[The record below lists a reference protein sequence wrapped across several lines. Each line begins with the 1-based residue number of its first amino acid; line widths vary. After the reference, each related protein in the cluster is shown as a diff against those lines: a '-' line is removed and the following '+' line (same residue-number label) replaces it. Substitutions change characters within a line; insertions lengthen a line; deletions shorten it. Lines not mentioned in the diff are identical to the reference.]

1 MDIEIKNLKKRYGSR
16 TVLDIDCGHIKHGSR
31 TAVIGPNGAGKSTLL
46 NIIAGLI
53 AADEGTVRYDGSLTV
68 PQRDVTLVFQSPYLI
83 STTVAGNIGYP
94 LKLRGEDKGLAEQ
107 RVLELMKELNLTGLE
122 KQKAWKLSGGEKQ
135 KVALARALSFRPGLL
150 LSIGE
155 KQEIT
160 IVTVTHNLAQAKRM
174 CDEVIMMHKGMIIES
189 GSCAK
194 ILKEPENENTRRF
207 IEGELLI

>member
-94 LKLRGEDKGLAEQ
+94 LKLRGEDKGLA
-107 RVLELMKELNLTGLE
+107 
-122 KQKAWKLSGGEKQ
+122 
-135 KVALARALSFRPGLL
+135 
-150 LSIGE
+150 
-155 KQEIT
+155 
-160 IVTVTHNLAQAKRM
+160 
-174 CDEVIMMHKGMIIES
+174 
-189 GSCAK
+189 
-194 ILKEPENENTRRF
+194 
-207 IEGELLI
+207 